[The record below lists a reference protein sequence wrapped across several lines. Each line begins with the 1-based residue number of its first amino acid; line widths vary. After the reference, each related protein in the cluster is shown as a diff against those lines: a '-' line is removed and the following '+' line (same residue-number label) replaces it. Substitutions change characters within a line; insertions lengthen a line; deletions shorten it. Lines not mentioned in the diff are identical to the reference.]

1 MELTLDLQG
10 IPELNRARLL
20 LSSQQ
25 LDKAT
30 KSALAFAAAAV
41 PPAVAKGIGQAYA
54 IKAARIKADISRVTL
69 TPDGETASIRFSRRP
84 PTLAQFSPRPGT
96 RGTGRRGLGRGR
108 GWTAPARPGRPVSAI
123 VLRSKGRQP
132 YRGAFMATGAS
143 GNSLVL
149 KRTASGRLKALYGP
163 SIGSIF
169 AGRSQAGEQL
179 RADAIAR
186 VRERF
191 AKGLERSIGRT
202 LRGYG

>member
-1 MELTLDLQG
+1 MKLTLDLQG

-25 LDKAT
+25 FDKAT

-41 PPAVAKGIGQAYA
+41 PPAVAKGIGQSYA
-54 IKAARIKADISRVTL
+54 IKAARIKQDISRVSI
-69 TPDGETASIRFSRRP
+69 TPDGETASIRFSTRP
-84 PTLAQFSPRPGT
+84 PTLAQFNPRPGT
-96 RGTGRRGLGRGR
+96 RGTGRRGKGRGR
-108 GWTAPARPGRPVSAI
+108 GWTAPARPGRPVTAI

-149 KRTASGRLKALYGP
+149 KRTPSGLKALYAP
-163 SIGSIF
+163 SIGRIF